1 MKKNVILLAS
11 LIIFVFTGCEADQGN
26 IQTNQVQQKDQ
37 APVLSYQA
45 FRRLFDDMGDQLII
59 PNAEKV
65 EKSDATNLVAIDRSF
80 SFGTRSILTLNGDQ
94 TDQETQ
100 ERIVYKDIDTG
111 TIILIDLIY
120 LKSYLGNDMVLW
132 PTQALEIYE
141 KEPFLK
147 KYAEAMVSYHNVL
160 VKVSLISND
169 KPVEFQKKYNTV
181 KAVISYLETY
191 PLK

>member
-1 MKKNVILLAS
+1 
-11 LIIFVFTGCEADQGN
+11 
-26 IQTNQVQQKDQ
+26 
-37 APVLSYQA
+37 
-45 FRRLFDDMGDQLII
+45 MGSQLVI

-80 SFGTRSILTLNGDQ
+80 SFGTRSIITLTGDQ

-100 ERIVYKDIDTG
+100 ERIAYKDVDTG

-120 LKSYLGNDMVLW
+120 LKSYLGNDMVFW

-141 KEPFLK
+141 KEPVLK
-147 KYAEAMVSYHNVL
+147 NYDEAMVSYHNVL
-160 VKVSLISND
+160 VKVSLISKD
-169 KPVEFQKKYNTV
+169 KPVEFQKKYNTL
-181 KAVISYLETY
+181 KAVISYLDTY

>member
-11 LIIFVFTGCEADQGN
+11 LMIFLFTGCEADQGN
-26 IQTNQVQQKDQ
+26 IQTNQVQQRDQ
-37 APVLSYQA
+37 ATVLSYQA
-45 FRRLFDDMGDQLII
+45 FRQLFDDMGSQLVI

-100 ERIVYKDIDTG
+100 ERIAYKDVDTG

-120 LKSYLGNDMVLW
+120 LKSYLGNDMVFW

-141 KEPFLK
+141 KEPVLK
-147 KYAEAMVSYHNVL
+147 KYDEAMVSYHNVL
-160 VKVSLISND
+160 VKVSLISKD
-169 KPVEFQKKYNTV
+169 KPVEFQKKYNTL
-181 KAVISYLETY
+181 KAVISYLDTY